1 MFKWEKLGKLFDPKD
16 MEPGNWMHDFAQSP
30 TVLVDEERVRVYFC
44 SRPAPVDGQYV
55 SYMSYIDLDRHN
67 LLHVTNVCQAP
78 PLELGTYGTFDEFGI
93 NPLTV
98 IRNGE
103 QVRVYYGGWTR
114 CESVRFNAAIGIAV
128 SDDNGDTFRRL
139 GAGPVLG
146 YSPDEPF
153 LLGSPRVRR
162 YGQQW
167 QMWYVAG
174 KEWRAT
180 DSLPEPIYKIRMATS
195 DNGIDW
201 VKHGRDLIQDK
212 LGEHECQACP
222 DVIFRDGLYHMFF
235 SYRDIRDYKSR
246 LGGYRIGY
254 ASSPDMLHWTRDD
267 ELAGMH
273 VSDTGWDAEMVNYPH
288 IFEVDGTTYMIYQ
301 GNEMGRAGIGLAKL
315 QAPQNWTA
323 P

>member
-1 MFKWEKLGKLFDPKD
+1 MFEWEKLGKLFDPKD
-16 MEPGNWMHDFAQSP
+16 LEHGSWMHDFAQSP
-30 TVLVDEERVRVYFC
+30 TVLVDDDRIRVYFC
-44 SRPAPVDGQYV
+44 SRPAPVDGQYL

-67 LLHVTNVCQAP
+67 LMQITNICQAP
-78 PLELGTYGTFDEFGI
+78 PLALGDYGTFDEFGI

-128 SDDNGDTFRRL
+128 SADNGDTFHRL

-146 YSPDEPF
+146 YSHDEPF
-153 LLGSPRVRR
+153 LQGSPRVRKF
-162 YGQQW
+162 GQQW

-174 KEWRAT
+174 KEWRET
-180 DSLPEPIYKIRMATS
+180 EGLPEPIYKIRMATS

-201 VKHGRDLIQDK
+201 IKHGRDLIEDK

-222 DVIFRDGLYHMFF
+222 DVIFRDGKYHMFF
-235 SYRDIRDYKSR
+235 SYRDIYDYKSR
-246 LGGYRIGY
+246 QGGYRIGY
-254 ASSPDMLHWTRDD
+254 ASSVDMLHWNRND
-267 ELAGMH
+267 EMAGMH
-273 VSDTGWDAEMVNYPH
+273 VSVTGWDSEMVNYPH

-301 GNEMGRAGIGLAKL
+301 GNEMGRAGMGLARL
-315 QAPQNWTA
+315 HAPQDWSA
-323 P
+323 Q